1 MPSVTVTLN
10 GKRATGNGELRTPV
24 VQFVRANLALWRCG
38 VYRQIIEA
46 VTDCATQSHAR
57 FARLSGL

>member
-10 GKRATGNGELRTPV
+10 GKRATGNGKPRIPV
-24 VQFVRANLALWRCG
+24 VQFVRSNLALWRCG

-46 VTDCATQSHAR
+46 VTGCGAQAQGR
-57 FARLSGL
+57 VARLSGL